1 MFDQRSSKQT
11 HVRFNRS
18 DFPCHIFFSSLDYI
32 TLYNILKVFRLTIQI
47 DGIIKN
53 QVIVIFHNRILKT
66 EKKNFFIL

>member
-1 MFDQRSSKQT
+1 MFDQRSSKQIT

-32 TLYNILKVFRLTIQI
+32 TLYNILKVPRLTIQI

-53 QVIVIFHNRILKT
+53 HINCHLS
-66 EKKNFFIL
+66 